1 MALQSINPANGDL
14 IASYEEMTI
23 DEVKGIIA
31 DVDTTFKLWRNTSFA
46 ERGDFLKRAGKI
58 MREKKR
64 NSAGS

>member
-31 DVDTTFKLWRNTSFA
+31 DVDTICFNCLIENFEMFVISVV
-46 ERGDFLKRAGKI
+46 FLLFI
-58 MREKKR
+58 FV
-64 NSAGS
+64 SY